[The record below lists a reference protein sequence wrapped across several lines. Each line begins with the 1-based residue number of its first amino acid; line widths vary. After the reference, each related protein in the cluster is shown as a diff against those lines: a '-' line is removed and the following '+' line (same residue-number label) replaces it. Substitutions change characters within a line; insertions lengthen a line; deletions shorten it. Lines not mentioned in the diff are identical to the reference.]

1 MNNLELPKLDR
12 STIVV
17 TSLFDE
23 DEEKQFWLSRSPAER
38 LLALEQM
45 RCIVYGYDPSTTRLQ
60 RIFEVTQRSRD

>member
-1 MNNLELPKLDR
+1 MNDLKLPKLDR

-23 DEEKQFWLSRSPAER
+23 DEEKQFWLSQSPAER

-45 RCIVYGYDPSTTRLQ
+45 RRIVYGYDPSTTRLE
-60 RIFEVTQRSRD
+60 RIFEVTQRIQD